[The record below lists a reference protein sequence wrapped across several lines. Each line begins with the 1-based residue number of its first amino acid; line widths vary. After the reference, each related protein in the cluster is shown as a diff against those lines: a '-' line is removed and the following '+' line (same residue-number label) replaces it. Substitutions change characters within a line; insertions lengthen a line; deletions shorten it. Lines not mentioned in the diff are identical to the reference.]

1 MANTSVFSKVINYC
15 KNYGKP
21 EPNRRM
27 IAKAVYLSLFII
39 TGLTV
44 LAFRFHVPYLCVLL
58 IGEYKEQYEYIKAL
72 FRQQK
77 EERR

>member
-1 MANTSVFSKVINYC
+1 MANSSVFSKVINYC

-21 EPNRRM
+21 DPKKGV

-44 LAFRFHVPYLCVLL
+44 LAFRFHLPYLCVLL
-58 IGEYKEQYEYIKAL
+58 IGEYKEQYEYTKAL
-72 FRQQK
+72 FRQQN
-77 EERR
+77 ENRD